1 MLFAKIK
8 LWLQYGWAAVLALV
22 LEACPW
28 SAALDFGVQNA
39 AGAIEKRRQYV
50 SGFSVLLLGYGS
62 YAPFLTGILT
72 AAVLVALAVGIG
84 TRGMIKTRV
93 AMGLAAFA
101 ALFSLF
107 PLFTGSYTPV
117 GLGITAALIAECFLL
132 YRRFHTSK

>member
-1 MLFAKIK
+1 MFLKK
-8 LWLQYGWAAVLALV
+8 CVRWLQYGWAALLALA

-84 TRGMIKTRV
+84 SRGMIKTRV

-107 PLFTGSYTPV
+107 PLLTGSYTPV
-117 GLGITAALIAECFLL
+117 GLGITAAIAVECFLL
-132 YRRFHTSK
+132 WRRNASK